1 MYQQNKSSESKVK
14 FRQASNRCKR
24 VLEAAKL
31 AYATKTKDSITSQKL
46 GSRDFWRIA
55 NSVLNKGKSAISP
68 LFNGPEVLSSASDK
82 AKLFAKNFSKNSN
95 LDDSGI
101 SLPVFPSRT
110 NLKLHNISI
119 TPKMVNKVITNLDSS
134 KASGPDCIPVVV
146 LKNCEPKLSY
156 ILAKLFNKCLKES
169 CFPDWW
175 KVSSVVPVFKNVG
188 ERSTAKNYRPVSLL
202 SVVSKV
208 FEKLVNNRIV
218 DHLEKC
224 GLFSDFQYG
233 SRSSRSTADLLTVVS
248 DRIARAFNR
257 SGATRAVA
265 LDISNTFDRVWH
277 AGLLHKL
284 KSYGISGQIFGL
296 ISSSLS
302 NRRLRVVLDG
312 KSSQEY
318 PVNAGV
324 PQRSILGPTL
334 FLLYINDLPDDVIC
348 NIAIYAD
355 DTTLYS
361 KCKQASDLWQQLE
374 LASGLESSLR
384 DTVAWGRKWLV
395 DFNAGKTQLVSFE
408 QSKNTGATD
417 VKMDGSVLEDKT
429 SFKMLGLTFSSKS
442 YIVSIAKTA
451 SKKIGALIRSMKL
464 LSPEVALY
472 LYKSTIWPCMEYC
485 CHVWAGAPSCYLE
498 LLDKLQKWICRTV
511 GLSLAASLEP
521 LAHRRNVGSLSLFY
535 RYYFGR
541 CSSELAQ
548 LVPLPY
554 SRGRSTRYSDR
565 LHDFSVTIPRC
576 YKDVYVNSFFPRTAR
591 LWNSLPIECFPLTY
605 DLSGF
610 NSRINRYL
618 LTVGSF

>member
-1 MYQQNKSSESKVK
+1 MY
-14 FRQASNRCKR
+14 
-24 VLEAAKL
+24 
-31 AYATKTKDSITSQKL
+31 TS
-46 GSRDFWRIA
+46 G
-55 NSVLNKGKSAISP
+55 GE
-68 LFNGPEVLSSASDK
+68 PE
-82 AKLFAKNFSKNSN
+82 
-95 LDDSGI
+95 
-101 SLPVFPSRT
+101 
-110 NLKLHNISI
+110 
-119 TPKMVNKVITNLDSS
+119 
-134 KASGPDCIPVVV
+134 
-146 LKNCEPKLSY
+146 LSY

-169 CFPDWW
+169 CFPDCW
-175 KVSSVVPVFKNVG
+175 KVSSVVPVFKNIG
-188 ERSTAKNYRPVSLL
+188 STAKNYCPVSLL

-224 GLFSDFQYG
+224 GFFSDFQYG
-233 SRSSRSTADLLTVVS
+233 FRSSRSTANLLTVVS

-265 LDISNTFDRVWH
+265 LDISKAFDRVWH

-296 ISSSLS
+296 ISSFLS

-324 PQRSILGPTL
+324 PQGSILGPTL

-361 KCKQASDLWQQLE
+361 KCDQASDLWQQLE
-374 LASGLESSLR
+374 LASELESDLR
-384 DTVAWGRKWLV
+384 DTVDWGRKWLV
-395 DFNAGKTQLVSFE
+395 DFNAGKTQLVSFDR
-408 QSKNTGATD
+408 SKNTGAID
-417 VKMDGSVLEDKT
+417 VKMDGSVLEEKT
-429 SFKMLGLTFSSKS
+429 SFKMLGLTFSAKLEWGS

-451 SKKIGALIRSMKL
+451 SKKIGALICSMKV

-472 LYKSTIWPCMEYC
+472 LYKSTIRPCMEYC

-498 LLDKLQKWICRTV
+498 LLDKLQKRICRTV
-511 GLSLAASLEP
+511 GPSLAASLEL
-521 LAHRRNVGSLSLFY
+521 LAHRQNVASLSLFY
-535 RYYFGR
+535 RYYFGN
-541 CSSELAQ
+541 CSS
-548 LVPLPY
+548 V
-554 SRGRSTRYSDR
+554 RGRSTHYSER

-576 YKDVYVNSFFPRTAR
+576 YKDVYANSFFPRTAR

-610 NSRINRYL
+610 KSRINRYL